1 MGLGLTSKVSPSTR
15 TMTILIVMIIILIV
29 TMMVIIVIVV
39 IIFLILRM
47 GQCWASVDC
56 DVRYVMFVWIKNI
69 GYCWQNLT
77 WCCNVDCYLCR
88 KGRGKESVSAFFTD
102 QWMAE
107 GCQAKGTEKV
117 REKNVYE
124 YKWDKVLRIEIQSCS
139 QLYYILG
146 NLLDREY
153 KKVEKASFT
162 GQWSRIRKKFNQSGR
177 RILCG
182 FFLHVASSLP
192 FILFPFNW
200 YACLASK
207 WSWIQ
212 KELGKRFV
220 VLFPDHNFPPI
231 CTI

>member
-1 MGLGLTSKVSPSTR
+1 MSGKFSILTGRKGKALFYEDDIADQIWLQYE
-15 TMTILIVMIIILIV
+15 IL
-29 TMMVIIVIVV
+29 
-39 IIFLILRM
+39 
-47 GQCWASVDC
+47 
-56 DVRYVMFVWIKNI
+56 FVWIKNV
-69 GYCWQNLT
+69 GYYWRNPT

-107 GCQAKGTEKV
+107 GPQAKGTEKV

-177 RILCG
+177 RI
-182 FFLHVASSLP
+182 
-192 FILFPFNW
+192 
-200 YACLASK
+200 
-207 WSWIQ
+207 
-212 KELGKRFV
+212 
-220 VLFPDHNFPPI
+220 FPPRGVLPSFHPFSF
-231 CTI
+231 